1 MPDLL
6 KRNKVE
12 APFFESKHITNKSF
26 QNIEMVAYFNFANAI
41 TIKSAEPISFVN
53 KTELHNIRSF
63 RNLKENWDSYDAVPV
78 DELSIE
84 KAISFIK
91 EVDGFDRDVY
101 LTSPGPNGEVMV
113 QLKNDHK
120 EIEFIFYPEKDK
132 YVLFDNNKFISQSNF
147 KKELLVELMEWL
159 ITNE

>member
-6 KRNKVE
+6 KRNKIE
-12 APFFESKHITNKSF
+12 EPFFSSKHTTNKLF
-26 QNIEMVAYFNFANAI
+26 QNIEMFTYFNFTNAI
-41 TIKSAEPISFVN
+41 TIKSVDTISFIN
-53 KTELHNIRSF
+53 KTELQNVRSF
-63 RNLKENWDSYDAVPV
+63 RNLKENWDSYDAVLV
-78 DELSIE
+78 NELSIE
-84 KAISFIK
+84 KAINFIK

-132 YVLFDNNKFISQSNF
+132 YVLFDNNKFISQSYF
-147 KKELLVELMEWL
+147 EKDLLFELIEWL
-159 ITNE
+159 TTN